1 MAEQLTTNESTPLL
15 SSDSLHPN
23 MGEEVE
29 ERDHGTVSLL
39 PLTNI
44 IIQSSTDD
52 ATLSSS
58 TSSGS
63 STMMEA
69 GHQNES
75 MPILLA
81 ASQTSAM
88 EEQHEGHEPDP
99 HAPSNSPRVEDESTQ
114 PSFSGLIHEGA
125 EQQNEHS
132 SSSSFSSGE
141 MSPGFDYSVG
151 GQSASNIVAQQV
163 VLQQQ
168 HRSFSLSGILQ
179 SSIMLRRNAHAKFAS
194 TARGSASQQDLQNL
208 DPQRVKR
215 YISTLGLD
223 EQLSETLCKLVIAT
237 APFHN
242 PKAQPISPA
251 PDESNPHVDAL
262 RQALGGLTFSPTS
275 PTLTTAEEGTLA
287 GNSTENPTGNLLF
300 NANAAE
306 TLGSRPI
313 EPRSD
318 SPPLLWSTAAVEES
332 LDPNAEEPTH
342 FTVAEFVNTIIEQ
355 GIQVESV
362 TDEDFWIEEVR
373 VGILNH
379 LKNNTPEED
388 PTAEGGQD
396 EEVVTE
402 VEEATERIET
412 KEDTSKPDLAQNP
425 DSNKAVVTEEEATK
439 QVHVKEG
446 TSKSDLLRWKEQ
458 GPDGWLKR
466 DDGTDMNEEEID
478 EECARWDI
486 MVRKVR
492 DDRAA
497 EDAAALLGQNID
509 PKDKGFWELVRSSK
523 QKEQAKSSISTDGQE
538 EMVSVSTH
546 DQDEKAG
553 QKKSQKGSRK
563 NKNKNRK
570 AEKIALKG
578 VDTEDAAQE
587 ENSTETF
594 PHFLDLPKQVR
605 KNVLGFVLVVDQ
617 KLVPYHYVKSKIV
630 MEVESRKKP
639 ELNILLA
646 LCSSKDKT
654 VKKCLDDAKNI
665 LYRGNTFSFGK
676 PNELIMFLGTIGRDN
691 MARMKMGKNLLLS
704 DTFFYKKRQY
714 EMEMKW
720 LARWGRDLLSAMK
733 GRNIFRSEIA
743 VETPEDDLTC
753 EPTDIDKALKNM
765 VQIMKDGGS
774 TYETSENDDGG
785 GSGPMRLQSLDLGD
799 KFDSLAEHINTMG
812 LAASD
817 NDVKVSDTAKI
828 PERDAPEKAGE
839 TMSEKRKRKALETGK
854 TAEEEGEAEAYGE
867 SFLNALTARGEK
879 DEEDSLSQDFGL
891 YTPSEY
897 SVSGK
902 KPISA
907 AYYATDMIRRGW
919 RIRARRKQIEHI
931 SRFQP
936 RTRA

>member
-29 ERDHGTVSLL
+29 ERDHGTISLS
-39 PLTNI
+39 PLTKI
-44 IIQSSTDD
+44 IVQSSTEDT
-52 ATLSSS
+52 TLSSS
-58 TSSGS
+58 TSSDS

-69 GHQNES
+69 DHQNES

-81 ASQTSAM
+81 ASQNSTM

-99 HAPSNSPRVEDESTQ
+99 HVPLNSPRVEDESTQ

-125 EQQNEHS
+125 EQQHEHS
-132 SSSSFSSGE
+132 SSSPSSSGE
-141 MSPGFDYSVG
+141 MSPNFDYSVG
-151 GQSASNIVAQQV
+151 DQSASNIVAQQV
-163 VLQQQ
+163 VLHQQ
-168 HRSFSLSGILQ
+168 HRSFSLSAIMQ
-179 SSIMLRRNAHAKFAS
+179 SSIMLRRNAHAESAS

-223 EQLSETLCKLVIAT
+223 EQLSETLCKLIIAT

-242 PKAQPISPA
+242 PEAQPTSPA
-251 PDESNPHVDAL
+251 PEESNPQVDAL

-275 PTLTTAEEGTLA
+275 PTITTAEEGTLA

-300 NANAAE
+300 NAGAAE

-379 LKNNTPEED
+379 LKNNTSEED
-388 PTAEGGQD
+388 RTAEGGQD

-402 VEEATERIET
+402 VEEATEQIET
-412 KEDTSKPDLAQNP
+412 KEDTSKPDLTRNP
-425 DSNKAVVTEEEATK
+425 DSNKAAVTEEEATE
-439 QVHVKEG
+439 QVQAKED
-446 TSKSDLLRWKEQ
+446 TSKSDLQRWKEQ
-458 GPDGWLKR
+458 GPNGWLKR

-478 EECARWDI
+478 EECARWDA
-486 MVRKVR
+486 MVRKAR
-492 DDRAA
+492 DDKAA
-497 EDAAALLGQNID
+497 EDAAALLGKNID
-509 PKDKGFWELVRSSK
+509 PKDKGFWEFVRSSK
-523 QKEQAKSSISTDGQE
+523 QKEQAKSSISTHGQE
-538 EMVSVSTH
+538 EMASVSTH
-546 DQDEKAG
+546 DQDEKAS
-553 QKKSQKGSRK
+553 QKKSKKGSRK

-570 AEKIALKG
+570 AKKNALKG
-578 VDTEDAAQE
+578 GDPEDASE
-587 ENSTETF
+587 EVNDTETF
-594 PHFLDLPKQVR
+594 PRFLDLPKQVR
-605 KNVLGFVLVVDQ
+605 KKVLGFVLVVYQ
-617 KLVPYHYVKSKIV
+617 TIVPYHYVKGKIV
-630 MEVESRKKP
+630 KEVGLRKKP

-646 LCSSKDKT
+646 LCSSKNKT
-654 VKKCLDDAKNI
+654 VKRCLDDAKNI
-665 LYRGNTFSFGK
+665 LYRANTFSFQN
-676 PNELIMFLGTIGRDN
+676 PNELIMFLGTIGCDN
-691 MARMKMGKNLLLS
+691 MARMKMGKNLLLT
-704 DTFFYKKRQY
+704 DTFFYKKRQH
-714 EMEMKW
+714 EMEIKW
-720 LARWGRDLLSAMK
+720 LAHWGRDLLFAMK

-743 VETPEDDLTC
+743 AETPEDDLTC
-753 EPTDIDKALKNM
+753 EPTDIDKALKNI
-765 VQIMKDGGS
+765 VKIMKDGGS
-774 TYETSENDDGG
+774 TYETPEYNDGG

-799 KFDSLAEHINTMG
+799 RFDSLAEHINTMG

-817 NDVKVSDTAKI
+817 NGVKASDTAKL
-828 PERDAPEKAGE
+828 PENAPEKAGE

-854 TAEEEGEAEAYGE
+854 TAEDEGEIEAYGE
-867 SFLNALTARGEK
+867 SFLKALTAQEEE
-879 DEEDSLSQDFGL
+879 DEEDILSQDSGL

-897 SVSGK
+897 SVPGK
-902 KPISA
+902 EPIST
-907 AYYATDMIRRGW
+907 AYYVTDMIR
-919 RIRARRKQIEHI
+919 
-931 SRFQP
+931 
-936 RTRA
+936 